1 MVLILS
7 QIKKK
12 LADYCV
18 YQDRSHY
25 EVEQKLKE
33 ITNLNEEE
41 RGEILVWLIHNNFL
55 SEERFA
61 KSYVRGKFYQKKWG
75 KVKIIQGL
83 KQKRIPGSLINIGL
97 EEIQEIDYYSTL
109 IDLANKKWKHLKEV
123 DIFSKKKKLYSYL
136 LQKGYESFLI
146 NKILKDY

>member
-1 MVLILS
+1 MLILP

-41 RGEILVWLIHNNFL
+41 RGEILIWLIQNNFL

-61 KSYVRGKFYQKKWG
+61 KSYARGKFYQKKWG
-75 KVKIIQGL
+75 KIKITQGL
-83 KQKRIPGSLINIGL
+83 KQKRIPGSLINVAL
-97 EEIQEIDYYSTL
+97 EEIQETDYCSTL
-109 IDLANKKWKHLKEV
+109 TGLAEKKWKVLKET
-123 DIFSKKKKLYSYL
+123 DLFLKKKKLYNYL
-136 LQKGYESFLI
+136 LQKGYENFLI